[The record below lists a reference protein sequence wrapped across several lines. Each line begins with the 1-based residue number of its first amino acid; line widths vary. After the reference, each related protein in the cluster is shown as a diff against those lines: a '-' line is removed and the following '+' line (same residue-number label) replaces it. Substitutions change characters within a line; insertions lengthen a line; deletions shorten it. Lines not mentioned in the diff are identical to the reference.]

1 VRAPNRTGR
10 VEARDRGEIVVLSA
24 RSRTLGS
31 GFTAFEAQA
40 SSERHRFETPSRVNR
55 RPSKRQSK
63 GWVPTVTVV
72 LAGLGELGQIRAFL
86 ALGAVVVIA
95 PDDET
100 LRAWIGENMAS
111 PSPKVDAQESNGL
124 SIQTLARRVMFEGQE
139 LPLTDLDYRILTFL
153 ASEPERAWS
162 FHQIRQAAWGPSPD
176 LLADAFSVRSA
187 VQRLRR
193 KLQLAAAP
201 VVIESVRSF
210 GFRLVRAS
218 GPIPMNGKGTG
229 SELAGNLQ

>member
-1 VRAPNRTGR
+1 M
-10 VEARDRGEIVVLSA
+10 
-24 RSRTLGS
+24 
-31 GFTAFEAQA
+31 
-40 SSERHRFETPSRVNR
+40 
-55 RPSKRQSK
+55 
-63 GWVPTVTVV
+63 PTVTVV

-95 PDDET
+95 PDDVT
-100 LRAWIGENMAS
+100 LRAWIGENMAA
-111 PSPKVDAQESNGL
+111 PAPHALPQGSNGL
-124 SIQTLARRVMFEGQE
+124 SIQTLARRVMFDGEE

-153 ASEPERAWS
+153 ASEPERARS

-193 KLQLAAAP
+193 KLQQAAAP

-210 GFRLVRAS
+210 GFRLVRAAE
-218 GPIPMNGKGTG
+218 PIPVGAEGTK
-229 SELAGNLQ
+229 SEFAGNLI

>member
-1 VRAPNRTGR
+1 MPA
-10 VEARDRGEIVVLSA
+10 
-24 RSRTLGS
+24 
-31 GFTAFEAQA
+31 
-40 SSERHRFETPSRVNR
+40 
-55 RPSKRQSK
+55 
-63 GWVPTVTVV
+63 VTVV
-72 LAGLGELGQIRAFL
+72 LSGLGELGQIRAFL

-100 LRAWIGENMAS
+100 LRAWIGENMAT
-111 PSPKVDAQESNGL
+111 PPPQVFAQEPSGL
-124 SIQTLARRVMFEGQE
+124 SIQTLARRVMFDGEE

-153 ASEPERAWS
+153 ASEPERARS

-201 VVIESVRSF
+201 VVIESVRAF

-218 GPIPMNGKGTG
+218 DPIPTNGEGTR
-229 SELAGNLQ
+229 SELAGNLLKGGRIGW